1 MNKSEIIG
9 YNKAITN
16 LVNAGLISGPTLC
29 KLWKYTTSKEK
40 RDEYLGEYE

>member
-29 KLWKYTTSKEK
+29 ELWKYTTAREK
-40 RDEYLGEYE
+40 QDEYLGEYE